1 MTRARPLFESCFMI
15 QIKNLSR
22 SYGDFLALD
31 QVSFDIPDGEVV
43 GLLGLNGAGK
53 TTCLR
58 ILTGFLFPSA
68 GEVFVEGHD
77 VFADPMESKKII
89 GYLPEQPPLYPE
101 LLVYDYLE
109 FVGRL
114 RGVSEEALKQEIAR
128 VCELTEIA
136 DRVDAR
142 IHTLS
147 LGFRKRVGIAQ
158 SLLGNPPFL
167 VFDEPISGLDPRQI
181 VEMRT
186 LLRKLAGSHTILISS
201 HILTEVRHTCDRVF
215 ILHRGKLV
223 GQVKGAELEKLEE
236 FFLQKTSV

>member
-1 MTRARPLFESCFMI
+1 MTRTRTLYELSHMI

-31 QVSFDIPDGEVV
+31 QVTLDIPDGEVV

-58 ILTGFLFPSA
+58 ILTGFLYPTG
-68 GEVFVEGHD
+68 GEVFVNGHD
-77 VFADPMESKKII
+77 VFANPMESKRLI

-109 FVGRL
+109 FVGRM
-114 RGVSEEALKQEIAR
+114 RGVAELELKQEIAR
-128 VCELTEIA
+128 VCELTEIS
-136 DRVDAR
+136 DRIDAR
-142 IHTLS
+142 IRTLS

-186 LLRKLAGSHTILISS
+186 LLRKLAGSRTILISS

-215 ILHRGKLV
+215 ILHHGKLV
-223 GQVKGAELEKLEE
+223 GQVKGPELEKLEE
-236 FFLQKTSV
+236 IFLQKTSV